1 MAEKQSKSGVGGK
14 REGAGRKPGVPNK
27 ATQEARELVKRILD
41 NNLPN
46 IESWI
51 LSTAEGI
58 MDDQTGKWIVNPN
71 PAKACEI
78 VQNLVEYSVPK
89 LARTE
94 VVGDEKTPVR
104 MVVSWKK

>member
-1 MAEKQSKSGVGGK
+1 MDKKLSKSV
-14 REGAGRKPGVPNK
+14 EGNLNRAGRKAGVPNK
-27 ATQEARELVKRILD
+27 ATTEAREAVKAILD
-41 NNLPN
+41 SNLPF
-46 IESWI
+46 IQSWI
-51 LSTAEGI
+51 QQTAEGI
-58 MDDQTGKWIVNPN
+58 MDDQTGKYIVQPN

-94 VVGDEKTPVR
+94 LVGDEKAPVR

>member
-1 MAEKQSKSGVGGK
+1 MDNKVEENRKKTG
-14 REGAGRKPGVPNK
+14 GRKPGVPNK
-27 ATQEARELVKRILD
+27 ATQEAREAVKAILD
-41 NNLPN
+41 SNLPYLQA
-46 IESWI
+46 WI
-51 LSTAEGI
+51 QSTAEGI
-58 MDDQTGKWIVNPN
+58 MDDATGKWIVQPN
-71 PAKACEI
+71 PAKACDI

>member
-1 MAEKQSKSGVGGK
+1 MDNKVDESRKKTG
-14 REGAGRKPGVPNK
+14 GRKPGVPNK
-27 ATQEARELVKRILD
+27 ATQEAREAVKAILD
-41 NNLPN
+41 SNLPF
-46 IESWI
+46 IQSWI
-51 LSTAEGI
+51 QSTAEGI
-58 MDDQTGKWIVNPN
+58 YDDLAGKWIVQPN

-94 VVGDEKTPVR
+94 VVGDNKAPVR

>member
-1 MAEKQSKSGVGGK
+1 MESKVEKTRKKTGG
-14 REGAGRKPGVPNK
+14 RVAGVPNK
-27 ATQEARELVKRILD
+27 ATQEAREAIKALLD
-41 NNLPN
+41 ANLPYLQ
-46 IESWI
+46 SWI
-51 LSTAEGI
+51 QSTAEGI
-58 MDDQTGKWIVNPN
+58 YDDQAGKFIVQPN

>member
-1 MAEKQSKSGVGGK
+1 MDNKVEESRKKTG
-14 REGAGRKPGVPNK
+14 GRKPGVPNK
-27 ATQEARELVKRILD
+27 ATQEAREAVKAILD
-41 NNLPN
+41 SNLPF
-46 IESWI
+46 IQSWI
-51 LSTAEGI
+51 QSTADGI
-58 MDDQTGKWIVNPN
+58 YDDQAEKWIVQPN

-94 VVGDEKTPVR
+94 VVGDEKAPQR

>member
-1 MAEKQSKSGVGGK
+1 MDKKLSKSVEK
-14 REGAGRKPGVPNK
+14 NLNRAGRKPGVPNK
-27 ATQEARELVKRILD
+27 ATQEAREAVKAILD
-41 NNLPN
+41 SNLPF
-46 IESWI
+46 IQSWI
-51 LSTAEGI
+51 QQTADGI
-58 MDDQTGKWIVNPN
+58 MDDQTGKYIVQPN

-94 VVGDEKTPVR
+94 VVGDEKAPQR

>member
-1 MAEKQSKSGVGGK
+1 MDNKVDESRKKTG
-14 REGAGRKPGVPNK
+14 GRKPGVPNK
-27 ATQEARELVKRILD
+27 ATQEAREAVKAILD
-41 NNLPN
+41 SNLPF
-46 IESWI
+46 IQSWI
-51 LSTAEGI
+51 QSTAEGI
-58 MDDQTGKWIVNPN
+58 YDDQAGKWIVQPN

-94 VVGDEKTPVR
+94 VVGDEQKPVR

>member
-1 MAEKQSKSGVGGK
+1 MDNKLSKSVEK
-14 REGAGRKPGVPNK
+14 NLNRAGRKPGVPNK
-27 ATQEARELVKRILD
+27 ATQEAREAVKAILD
-41 NNLPN
+41 SNLPF
-46 IESWI
+46 IQSWI
-51 LSTAEGI
+51 QATADGI
-58 MDDQTGKWIVNPN
+58 MDDQTGKYIVQPN

-94 VVGDEKTPVR
+94 VVGDEKAPVR

>member
-1 MAEKQSKSGVGGK
+1 MDNKLSKSVEK
-14 REGAGRKPGVPNK
+14 NLNRAGRKPGVPNK
-27 ATQEARELVKRILD
+27 ATQEAREAVKAILD
-41 NNLPN
+41 SNLPF
-46 IESWI
+46 IQSWI
-51 LSTAEGI
+51 VSTAEGI
-58 MDDQTGKWIVNPN
+58 FDDQAGKWIVHPN

-94 VVGDEKTPVR
+94 VVGDEQKPVR

>member
-1 MAEKQSKSGVGGK
+1 MTNKVSKTV
-14 REGAGRKPGVPNK
+14 EGNLNRAGRPKGTPNK
-27 ATQEARELVKRILD
+27 ATQEAREAIKALLD
-41 NNLPN
+41 ANLPF
-46 IESWI
+46 IQSWI
-51 LSTAEGI
+51 VATAEGI
-58 MDDQTGKWIVNPN
+58 YDDQAGKFIVQPN

-94 VVGDEKTPVR
+94 VVGDEKAPQR

>member
-1 MAEKQSKSGVGGK
+1 MDNKLLKSVEKNLN
-14 REGAGRKPGVPNK
+14 RAGRKPGVPNK
-27 ATQEARELVKRILD
+27 ATQEAREAVKAILD
-41 NNLPN
+41 SNLPF
-46 IESWI
+46 IQSWI
-51 LSTAEGI
+51 QQTAEGI
-58 MDDQTGKWIVNPN
+58 MDDQTGKYIVQPN

-94 VVGDEKTPVR
+94 VVGDEKAPQR

>member
-1 MAEKQSKSGVGGK
+1 MDNKVDDSRKKTG
-14 REGAGRKPGVPNK
+14 GRKPGVPNK
-27 ATQEARELVKRILD
+27 ATQEAREAVKAILD
-41 NNLPN
+41 SNLPF
-46 IESWI
+46 IQSWI
-51 LSTAEGI
+51 QQTAEGI
-58 MDDQTGKWIVNPN
+58 MDDQTGKYIVQPN

-94 VVGDEKTPVR
+94 VVGDEKAPVR